1 MSTSGG
7 VSTSGASAVIG
18 ATRSRTAQFAKYRET
33 ARASRRPFGAPA
45 GFGARGGDENDT
57 GRLLGSA
64 IDSAAGGR
72 GGSDDNDGI
81 GNAGAAAP
89 PWVEFSEAIS
99 SEMSRIK
106 SRMAELNK
114 AYARA
119 TLTSFDDDEDG
130 GSAVEVLTVDITR
143 MFKRC
148 ERRVKQLEAVE
159 GSEEDQKIRKNVVTK
174 LASQLR
180 SLSAD
185 FRKMQK
191 QYLARL
197 KAKEGG
203 GKNASASSLD
213 AFDERQSGTVDIYGD
228 ADDGDVGFT
237 DGQLARMKES
247 ESFSLEREKEIEEII
262 KSVND
267 LATVMKDLS
276 VLIIDQGTVLDRIDY
291 NMTAVADS
299 VEEGLKELEQAE
311 KTQKRSRM
319 FLCILMLFVLCIVM
333 AVILVLKNMF

>member
-1 MSTSGG
+1 M
-7 VSTSGASAVIG
+7 
-18 ATRSRTAQFAKYRET
+18 
-33 ARASRRPFGAPA
+33 
-45 GFGARGGDENDT
+45 
-57 GRLLGSA
+57 
-64 IDSAAGGR
+64 
-72 GGSDDNDGI
+72 
-81 GNAGAAAP
+81 
-89 PWVEFSEAIS
+89 EFSEAIS